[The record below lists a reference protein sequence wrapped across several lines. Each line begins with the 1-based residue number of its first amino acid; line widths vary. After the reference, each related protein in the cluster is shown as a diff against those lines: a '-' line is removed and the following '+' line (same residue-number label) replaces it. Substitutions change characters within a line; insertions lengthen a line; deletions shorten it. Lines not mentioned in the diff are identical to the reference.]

1 MHIINKIVIG
11 TAQFGINYGITNLK
25 GKPSNLE
32 IKKIF
37 NFCKKNKLT
46 NFDTANA
53 YGSSEEILGNQFKKD
68 NKVKFYT
75 KLPVKLNKNISFKD
89 MEQIIFRSLKKLNKN
104 NIECVSFHR
113 VDHLLKNQD
122 KWLDFLKNLK
132 TNKIINK
139 YGVSIQNEKEF
150 LNFID
155 ITSLDYVQ
163 LPYNLIDPRWDYL
176 LDKYKTKLKSKSLHI
191 RSIFLQGL
199 LLTGEK
205 KFWKKTNYKKYNRV
219 LNWIEDLSIN
229 YNCNKI
235 DLCLRYIMAKENLF
249 DGLIFGINNFKEIR
263 EIKNRLLFLEPFS
276 KEDIIKIQYSRPKI
290 SSKLYNPIFWNK

>member
-89 MEQIIFRSLKKLNKN
+89 MEQIIFRSLKKLNK
-104 NIECVSFHR
+104 
-113 VDHLLKNQD
+113 
-122 KWLDFLKNLK
+122 
-132 TNKIINK
+132 
-139 YGVSIQNEKEF
+139 
-150 LNFID
+150 
-155 ITSLDYVQ
+155 
-163 LPYNLIDPRWDYL
+163 
-176 LDKYKTKLKSKSLHI
+176 
-191 RSIFLQGL
+191 
-199 LLTGEK
+199 
-205 KFWKKTNYKKYNRV
+205 
-219 LNWIEDLSIN
+219 
-229 YNCNKI
+229 
-235 DLCLRYIMAKENLF
+235 
-249 DGLIFGINNFKEIR
+249 
-263 EIKNRLLFLEPFS
+263 
-276 KEDIIKIQYSRPKI
+276 
-290 SSKLYNPIFWNK
+290 